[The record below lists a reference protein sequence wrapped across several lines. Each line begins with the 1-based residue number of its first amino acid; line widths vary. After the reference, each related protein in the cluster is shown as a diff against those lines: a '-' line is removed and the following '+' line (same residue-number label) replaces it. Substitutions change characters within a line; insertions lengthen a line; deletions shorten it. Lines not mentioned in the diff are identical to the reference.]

1 MLVLVT
7 EVSTSTCFLML
18 VTLICMH
25 VLRILPLRA
34 VWDCFDGFRHELAL
48 TRLTGCVGASTTRG
62 RILRATILFA
72 IIVATSCGLYYTADE
87 LWLSLVRPSNS
98 QDFEIC
104 ENSDLWN
111 FIYAV
116 LSLVQFLSRQIP
128 GIGKETTSSFYT
140 GSGAES
146 LDKWTALAAGVDPVT
161 CQLKYNES
169 TRGQE
174 KFRTAIYDAGL

>member
-1 MLVLVT
+1 MSSMRDSFPMLVLVT

-48 TRLTGCVGASTTRG
+48 SRLTVCVGASTTRG

-128 GIGKETTSSFYT
+128 GTSKEIRTSSSFST
-140 GSGAES
+140 GSAGGTHR
-146 LDKWTALAAGVDPVT
+146 LRAAGGV
-161 CQLKYNES
+161 E
-169 TRGQE
+169 
-174 KFRTAIYDAGL
+174 